1 LITQAAVIIM
11 RKLEAANQGGFYES
25 HRPTKERERELER
38 EQGRSCNYRKSQFLP
53 KRIDGNEIMSIS
65 NGTAQSANEKN

>member
-1 LITQAAVIIM
+1 MITQAAVIIM

-38 EQGRSCNYRKSQFLP
+38 EEEVVTTEKSQFLP